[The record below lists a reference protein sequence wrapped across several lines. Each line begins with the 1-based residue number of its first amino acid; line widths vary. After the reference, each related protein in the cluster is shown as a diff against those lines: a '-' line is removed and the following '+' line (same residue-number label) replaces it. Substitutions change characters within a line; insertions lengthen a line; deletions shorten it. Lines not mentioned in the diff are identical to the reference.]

1 MTPPRL
7 RFNNEE
13 LTLTLTGIG
22 ADWNFEQFGHLS
34 LFDEASVQ
42 FPSSWSELQIR
53 VATQVVQSQWRLRS
67 TTYLEQS
74 LQAGISYSLADG
86 GSGQMSAD
94 TQLIEHLL
102 RRPLV
107 SMDGILTVKLDG
119 EASPAGFSGSFYIGL
134 GIRGRF

>member
-1 MTPPRL
+1 MTPPQLTFDR
-7 RFNNEE
+7 EE

-22 ADWNFEQFGHLS
+22 AGWTFEQFGHVN

-42 FPSSWSELQIR
+42 FPHNWSEDHIR

-74 LQAGISYSLADG
+74 LQAGISYSLVAG

-94 TQLIEHLL
+94 TELIQHLL

-107 SMDGILTVKLDG
+107 SMDGVLTVKLDG
-119 EASPAGFSGSFYIGL
+119 EATASGFSGSFYIGL
-134 GIRGRF
+134 GIRGQF

>member
-7 RFNNEE
+7 TFDKEE
-13 LTLTLTGIG
+13 LTLTLNGIG
-22 ADWNFEQFGHLS
+22 AGWTFEQFGHLS

-42 FPSSWSELQIR
+42 FPHNWSEDHIR

-67 TTYLEQS
+67 TTFLEQS
-74 LQAGISYSLADG
+74 LQAGISYSLVAG

-94 TQLIEHLL
+94 TELIQHLL

-119 EASPAGFSGSFYIGL
+119 EATASGYSGSFYIGL
-134 GIRGRF
+134 GIRGQF

>member
-1 MTPPRL
+1 MAPPKL
-7 RFNNEE
+7 RFDGEE
-13 LTLTLTGIG
+13 LTLTLSGIG
-22 ADWNFEQFGHLS
+22 AGWTFEQFGHLN

-42 FPSSWSELQIR
+42 FPHNWSEDHIR

-74 LQAGISYSLADG
+74 LQAGISYSLVHG

-94 TQLIEHLL
+94 TELIQHLM

-107 SMDGILTVKLDG
+107 SMDGIVSIKLDG
-119 EASPAGFSGSFYIGL
+119 EANASGFTGGIYVGL
-134 GIRGRF
+134 GIRGQF